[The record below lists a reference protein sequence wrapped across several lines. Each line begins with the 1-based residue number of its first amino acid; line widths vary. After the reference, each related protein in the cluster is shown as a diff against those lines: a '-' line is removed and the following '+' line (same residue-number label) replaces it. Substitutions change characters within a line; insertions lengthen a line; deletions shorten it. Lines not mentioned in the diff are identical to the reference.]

1 MPFVSVVPDLV
12 TSAAGHLDAI
22 GSAVNAAHAQAA
34 VPTAGIAA
42 MAADDVSAAVQSL
55 FTTYAQGYQAVSAQA
70 AAFHS
75 QFVSLL
81 SGGAARY
88 LSTEIA
94 NVQQGLASVTNG
106 AAAPVPASFSWG
118 FGPFSVTLDSS
129 ASVNGTLTG
138 SLAAPPGLAYGV
150 DALGAPLSA
159 ANAFGSSMTAVGN
172 AARTGDPLGALI
184 GLLNTPA
191 NVGNGLL
198 FGRGTFSAPVAPPP
212 GLGFTS
218 ATINVPYGG
227 LLAPLQPASL
237 TLTPPT
243 GAPTVVPLAGPEFGG
258 LLPAVQAGLHKPYF
272 NFQPGLLL
280 PAVFGLLLPAV

>member
-1 MPFVSVVPDLV
+1 MPYVSVVPDLV
-12 TSAAGHLDAI
+12 TSAGGHLDAI
-22 GSAVNAAHAQAA
+22 GSALSAANAQAA
-34 VPTAGIAA
+34 VPTTGIAA

-55 FTTYAQGYQAVSAQA
+55 FTTYAQSYQAVSAQA
-70 AAFHS
+70 AAFHA

-88 LSTEIA
+88 LGTEIA
-94 NVQQGLASVTNG
+94 NVEQGLAGVTNG

-118 FGPFSVTLDSS
+118 FGPFSVTLDTLL
-129 ASVNGTLTG
+129 NGTPTG

-198 FGRGTFSAPVAPPP
+198 FGHGTFSAPLSPPP

>member
-12 TSAAGHLDAI
+12 ASASGQLDAI
-22 GSAVNAAHAQAA
+22 GSALSAANAQAT
-34 VPTAGIAA
+34 VPITGIPA
-42 MAADDVSAAVQSL
+42 MAADDVSAAVQSV
-55 FTTYAQGYQAVSAQA
+55 FKTYAQSFQAVSAEA

-75 QFVSLL
+75 QFVGLL
-81 SGGAARY
+81 AGGAARY
-88 LSTEIA
+88 LSAEIA
-94 NVQQGLASVTNG
+94 NVQQGLAGVTNG
-106 AAAPVPASFSWG
+106 AAAVPASFSWG

-129 ASVNGTLTG
+129 ASINGTLTG
-138 SLAAPPGLAYGV
+138 SLAAPPGLAFGV

-191 NVGNGLL
+191 NVANGFL
-198 FGRGTFSAPVAPPP
+198 FGQGAFTASVAPPP
-212 GLGFTS
+212 GLPFT
-218 ATINVPYGG
+218 AARIDVPYGG

-243 GAPTVVPLAGPEFGG
+243 GAPTVVTLAGPEFGG